1 MTGGLTGNMTQ
12 YLTKQ
17 NIVNQV
23 TEKECERVLQNRFDK
38 KHGFVESLENLRLTV
53 DTVDIHDQV
62 KALKGEIISKGLVF
76 EIG

>member
-1 MTGGLTGNMTQ
+1 MSILHLI

-23 TEKECERVLQNRFDK
+23 TEKEGERVLQDRFDK

-53 DTVDIHDQV
+53 DTVDMAHNGTKRHEDFYERIV
-62 KALKGEIISKGLVF
+62 V
-76 EIG
+76 